1 VMGRPRI
8 NAWMSDDRHR
18 TDVPILTGGGKPG
31 GGLLRPY
38 CQFQME
44 AALILSIFATSA
56 AANSSK
62 FCILINFKS

>member
-1 VMGRPRI
+1 
-8 NAWMSDDRHR
+8 MSDERHR
-18 TDVPILTGGGKPG
+18 TDVPIFTGGGKPG
-31 GGLLRPY
+31 GGFLRPY

-44 AALILSIFATSA
+44 AALILSIFATST